1 MTRTSSVAIVPR
13 INGIRAIPPPGLSRS
28 CMNVIIAGRETV
40 VRRGQR
46 TIWAALECDILLCR
60 GKLGGCWR
68 LCSIG
73 HRTMREM

>member
-46 TIWAALECDILLCR
+46 TIWAAFVKGSWEVVGPLLYR
-60 GKLGGCWR
+60 PKYAGNVV
-68 LCSIG
+68 I
-73 HRTMREM
+73 M